1 MPFIPHT
8 EEDIKEMLNTIGIES
23 TEELFDEIP
32 QNLRANGI
40 EGLPESLNEM
50 EITRLMSERA
60 AQDQAGLCFIGAGAY
75 EHHIP
80 APVWEIASR
89 GEFMTAY
96 TPYQA
101 EASQGTLQTIYEY
114 QTMMCNLMGM
124 DVSNASLYDGASGLG
139 EAALMAVRLNRKS
152 KSKKILV
159 PVTTHPTYRK
169 TAVTVAGPQ
178 GLEFVEIPYDKANGC
193 LDMKAL
199 KKHANSDITAVVI
212 AQPNFFGVL
221 EDVDAITNWAHKN
234 GALVI
239 AAVNP
244 IAMAALKEPGS
255 WGETGA
261 DIAIG
266 DGQPLGAPL
275 ASGGPYFGFL
285 CCKQEHM
292 RTMPGRLIG
301 KTIDTA
307 GNEGYILTLAAREQH
322 IRRAK
327 ATSNICSN
335 QGLMVSAATIYMS
348 LLGADGLQKVATA
361 SHINTEKLKQLLTSI
376 DSVSAVFKSPTFHEF
391 VIKLNKPAA
400 EVLDKLSELG
410 IQGGYDLT
418 HEYPELGECILVCA
432 TETKTAADLD
442 AYTNAMRQVEEK

>member
-50 EITRLMSERA
+50 EITRLMTERA

-114 QTMMCNLMGM
+114 QTMMCNLMGL

-159 PVTTHPTYRK
+159 PITTHPTYRK

-178 GLEFVEIPYDKANGC
+178 GLEFVEIPYDKTSGC

-199 KKHANSDITAVVI
+199 KKHARSDIAAVVI

-244 IAMAALKEPGS
+244 TAMAVLKEPGS

-301 KTIDTA
+301 KTIDTD

-348 LLGADGLQKVATA
+348 LLGADGLQKVAIA
-361 SHINTEKLKQLLTSI
+361 SHDNTEKLKQLLTSI
-376 DSVSAVFKSPTFHEF
+376 DGVSAVFKAPTFHEF

-410 IQGGYDLT
+410 IQAGYNLT
-418 HEYPELGECILVCA
+418 HEYSELGECILVCA

-442 AYTNAMRQVEEK
+442 AYANALRQVEKQ